1 MTPFVKFENSCRSDH
16 SPVVLYCKINNL
28 KRGRGFWKFNNSL
41 LTDKDYVN
49 IVKKTINDVK
59 IQYSCPVYN
68 ADNVLNIDNDTIQFT
83 IKDQTFMDI
92 LLTDIRGKTISYAT
106 FKKQKIRVK
115 ESALEKDIT
124 SIEQNVINYST
135 EELTKKQS

>member
-1 MTPFVKFENSCRSDH
+1 
-16 SPVVLYCKINNL
+16 
-28 KRGRGFWKFNNSL
+28 
-41 LTDKDYVN
+41 
-49 IVKKTINDVK
+49 
-59 IQYSCPVYN
+59 
-68 ADNVLNIDNDTIQFT
+68 
-83 IKDQTFMDI
+83 MDI

-135 EELTKKQS
+135 EELTNKQTELEAIRKKKMQGQCIRAKIKWIEDGEKPSKYFTALESRNYIRKQISQVVKDDGQVVSDQFKILDETKSFYEKLYKKNENY